1 MDKTALKNQILECV
15 RYPEIPDFSV
25 DASTFG
31 IVPDISENQGEKI
44 QKAIDEISG
53 NGGGKLVF
61 PKGVYRTGSIF
72 LKSHVELHLSSPE
85 TVLSFVFEDLEK
97 NYPVRFSH
105 WEASPCYNYS
115 ALIYSFGQTD
125 IALTGPGTLDGGAD
139 HDHWWNFHHQVE
151 NSWSSNDADLQIRAR
166 AMLRKMNQDGV
177 PVSERV
183 FGDGHYLR
191 PNFIQPIRCER
202 VLLSGFSLRHS
213 PMWQVNPVMC
223 KSVIIENLDICSHGP
238 NNDGCDPESCDGVII
253 RGCRFD
259 TGDDCISLKSGRDR
273 DGREANIPCRNIY
286 IEDNDFADGHG
297 GIALGS
303 EMSGG
308 IYRVMAT
315 GNRFSSPNLTYALRM
330 KTNAKRGGTIEDV
343 ILSDSTMDSVHG
355 AAVHGTMLYEDGR
368 QGNDLPVFRNIRI
381 ENITAHGGDYGI
393 FLEAFDEVPITGL
406 ELENITIDGA
416 EKALRSMNWENPT
429 VSNVRI
435 NGKVFPR
442 PGFVRILGL
451 TKMGSQ
457 VEACASNC
465 GGPENVPFTF
475 LWEGFDGTSWKP
487 LGEGKTLVIP
497 PETGMVRVTAVN
509 AEGEKETSV
518 PYRVITESGWG
529 EAADRLLERGA
540 VIKTEPRDIP
550 ITRHLLSE
558 MLFVLADTSRKM
570 DLKDTE
576 AEADRIAAG
585 NRFLPVGKDGLFN
598 PEATISR
605 EEMAT
610 VCMQSCGVNYRN
622 ASSTMPDC
630 ADRSEVQKNYGTNVY
645 RSLYFGFMETDENN
659 CFNPKKPVTES
670 EAVTIL
676 NRVADFYGL

>member
-1 MDKTALKNQILECV
+1 MDKTALKNQILSSV
-15 RYPEIPDFSV
+15 KYPEIPDVSM
-25 DASTFG
+25 DARTFG
-31 IVPDISENQGEKI
+31 IIPDSSENQTEKI
-44 QKAIDEISG
+44 QKAIDEMSG
-53 NGGGKLVF
+53 KGGGKLVF

-72 LKSHVELHLSSPE
+72 LKSHVELHLASDE
-85 TVLSFVFEDLEK
+85 TVLSFVSEDPEK
-97 NYPVRFSH
+97 NYPIRFSH

-151 NSWSSNDADLQIRAR
+151 NSWSSNDADLQLKAR
-166 AMLRKMNQDGV
+166 GALRRMNQEGV
-177 PVSERV
+177 PVEKRI

-202 VLLSGFSLRHS
+202 VLFSGFSLRRS
-213 PMWQVNPVMC
+213 PMWQLNPVMC
-223 KSVIIENLDICSHGP
+223 RSVIIENLDICSHGP

-273 DGREANIPCRNIY
+273 DGRIADMPCMNVL

-308 IYRVMAT
+308 IRRVMAA

-330 KTNAKRGGTIEDV
+330 KTNAKRGGIIEDV
-343 ILSDSTMDSVHG
+343 VLSDSTMDCVHG

-368 QGNDLPVFRNIRI
+368 QGDTLPVFRNIRI

-406 ELENITIDGA
+406 VLKDITIDGA
-416 EKALRSMNWENPT
+416 DKALRSMNWKDAS

-442 PGFVRILGL
+442 PGCVRIQGL
-451 TKMGSQ
+451 PKAGST
-457 VEACASNC
+457 VEASAVNC
-465 GGPENVPFTF
+465 GGREDAAFSFT
-475 LWEGFDGTSWKP
+475 WEGLSDMSWT
-487 LGEGKTLVIP
+487 LIGEGNTIRIP
-497 PETGMVRVTAVN
+497 PEIRKIRVTATN
-509 AEGEKETSV
+509 GEGENETSV
-518 PYRVITESGWG
+518 PYSVIRESGWG
-529 EAADRLLERGA
+529 NAADRLLARGA
-540 VIKTEPRDIP
+540 VIRTKPEDIP
-550 ITRHLLSE
+550 ITRHRLSE
-558 MLFVLADTSRKM
+558 MIQILADRTKM
-570 DLKDTE
+570 TDLKDSE
-576 AEADRIAAG
+576 DEADRIAAG
-585 NRFLPVGKDGLFN
+585 NRFLPVGKDGLFH
-598 PEATISR
+598 PGEVISR

-610 VCMQSCGVNYRN
+610 VCMQACGVNYRN

-630 ADRSEVQKNYGTNVY
+630 SDRSDVQKNYGTNVY
-645 RSLYFGFMETDENN
+645 RSLYFGFMETDGNN
-659 CFNPKKPVTES
+659 CFHPKKPVTEA
-670 EAVTIL
+670 EAVIIL